1 MKLISKYIETI
12 ETREGVSNAGKKWR
26 FVTIL
31 TETADKYP
39 VKCVLQLWN
48 DTAEAVKQMRVGNEY
63 TFTIKPESKEN
74 NGKWYTNI
82 RCEAVE

>member
-1 MKLISKYIETI
+1 MKLTTKFIQVIEQ
-12 ETREGVSNAGKKWR
+12 REGVSNSGKQWR
-26 FVTIL
+26 FITIL
-31 TETADKYP
+31 TETSEKYP

-48 DTAEAVKQMRVGNEY
+48 DTAENVRNLRVGQEY